1 MKNKI
6 RWKIAAVKKIEN
18 WRQKLEIFSK
28 IGNVS
33 YQIIVNA
40 DVSILALVSVSTTFV
55 LRVFES
61 RDDHL
66 EPVQVRPPRVG
77 DVPQGQ
83 EVGLE
88 SRL

>member
-1 MKNKI
+1 MKIGGKELEI
-6 RWKIAAVKKIEN
+6 
-18 WRQKLEIFSK
+18 EIFSK
-28 IGNVS
+28 NRNVS